1 MTPALRKLT
10 ITAHVTFSVGWL
22 GAVAAF
28 LVLGIAGLT
37 SHDAEVVR
45 GAYLSMDLIS
55 RFVIIPMCFGALA
68 TGLLQAL
75 GTPWGLFRYY
85 WILVKFGLAI
95 FVTIALLVHQFVV
108 VAEAAKRISGVASET
123 LFGADLGPLKT
134 ELVRAPSLAIVLLL
148 VATTLGV
155 YKPWGLTR
163 YGRRKQQER
172 RKGQQQPDNETPVGV
187 KIFFAVTHY
196 VPMIVGPTP
205 DFGVEFMDQIGGR
218 HAQHGFDCLPD
229 AAQEGLNILLGGLDE
244 QFPVGIFAHVLSE
257 EIKTFLH
264 VGDDRLRGRKFQ
276 TSFLQKLLD
285 EGLDFSFQ

>member
-95 FVTIALLVHQFVV
+95 FVTLDLLMHQFVV
-108 VAEAAKRISGVASET
+108 VAEAAKRVSGAASGT
-123 LFGADLGPLKT
+123 LFSADL
-134 ELVRAPSLAIVLLL
+134 ASL
-148 VATTLGV
+148 
-155 YKPWGLTR
+155 
-163 YGRRKQQER
+163 
-172 RKGQQQPDNETPVGV
+172 
-187 KIFFAVTHY
+187 
-196 VPMIVGPTP
+196 
-205 DFGVEFMDQIGGR
+205 
-218 HAQHGFDCLPD
+218 
-229 AAQEGLNILLGGLDE
+229 
-244 QFPVGIFAHVLSE
+244 
-257 EIKTFLH
+257 
-264 VGDDRLRGRKFQ
+264 
-276 TSFLQKLLD
+276 
-285 EGLDFSFQ
+285 

>member
-1 MTPALRKLT
+1 MSTLLQTIGNESPAMTAAVRKLT

-28 LVLGIAGLT
+28 LVLSIAGLT

-196 VPMIVGPTP
+196 VPMI
-205 DFGVEFMDQIGGR
+205 
-218 HAQHGFDCLPD
+218 
-229 AAQEGLNILLGGLDE
+229 
-244 QFPVGIFAHVLSE
+244 
-257 EIKTFLH
+257 
-264 VGDDRLRGRKFQ
+264 
-276 TSFLQKLLD
+276 
-285 EGLDFSFQ
+285 